1 MRAHKWMI
9 LTAIFAFISVISFFQ
24 VNSAWAD
31 AHNFNTGWKVIGA
44 VTGLVAIFFLTKT
57 AKAGGGGNSSGVGA
71 R

>member
-9 LTAIFAFISVISFFQ
+9 LMAIFAFISVISFFQ

-31 AHNFNTGWKVIGA
+31 AHNFNTGWKLIGTA
-44 VTGLVAIFFLTKT
+44 AGIAAIFCLIKT